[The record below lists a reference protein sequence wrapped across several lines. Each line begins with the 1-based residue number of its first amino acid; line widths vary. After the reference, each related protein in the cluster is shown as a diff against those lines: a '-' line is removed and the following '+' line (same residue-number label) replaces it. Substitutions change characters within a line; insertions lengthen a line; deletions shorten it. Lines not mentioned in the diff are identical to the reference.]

1 MRTTLPGGPGP
12 PPRRRVVTRLAQVV
26 VRVRDGFV
34 PRAADGLRAAR
45 VALHARVRH
54 PERRRGWCRRGCR
67 RGCRGGGCRPRPR
80 RRRRRRRRRLR
91 NPLAACAR
99 GALAGEA
106 PRIVAEIRREARE
119 RRRVRDRHLRGVRVR
134 RDREPLVVGAIGGSP
149 GDSGFKGGG
158 SGRRGG
164 GGGDRRGPR
173 LDPRDGGRRAVGAE
187 AHLEPEVSALGEPR
201 EVAADA
207 AAAARGGAAG
217 GARGGGARGGG
228 ARGGGASA
236 DDVAEDLVDE
246 ARDVVGARPRRG
258 GARPRRRRGPRAR
271 GVVVAGRR
279 CGGVRGVGVRR
290 TLDHQEGVAVLDA
303 RVREALVVRED
314 ATAGDEALAR
324 GGHAGDARER
334 LLQRADLGLG
344 GTRRGERGGG
354 GRDGVVSGDDGRR
367 GGGGGGRWNPPGG
380 GRRWNA
386 RGGGRRRAGGDR
398 RLRKG
403 GDVSVVARAN
413 ARSRAREA
421 RAPARA
427 RAGARGRR
435 CAAAPR
441 GARVPSS
448 RRPPSRAGR
457 EGATEPREARE
468 GCVRSSHPPSRGGG
482 ADGPGRSMPLDGA
495 RRAAVMK
502 KTRTTRVC
510 GTKTTRPERLSRDPS
525 ISPDSNVSGGVALQ
539 FVRFPSGRGRALGVH
554 DRARSPPRAPTPR
567 RGRDPRTPRVDRAEA
582 SLRRCVPSPRLLA
595 GARSSIDPVVVV
607 YGLLRGPAGVL
618 VDAPSPARS
627 RARRA
632 PLPSP

>member
-1 MRTTLPGGPGP
+1 MRTTLPGGPAP
-12 PPRRRVVTRLAQVV
+12 APRRRVVTRLAQVV

-54 PERRRGWCRRGCR
+54 PERRRGWYRRGCR

-228 ARGGGASA
+228 ASA

-334 LLQRADLGLG
+334 LLQRADLGLESVEGEGEMGSSQAMTDGGGGEGG
-344 GTRRGERGGG
+344 GTRAEGGEDARAATDDFGRAETSRSSRARTHVLGHAKRVLQRGLVLAHADVDAPR
-354 GRDGVVSGDDGRR
+354 RR
-367 GGGGGGRWNPPGG
+367 GGRGFRRADVRHRAPGGR
-380 GRRWNA
+380 GRP
-386 RGGGRRRAGGDR
+386 
-398 RLRKG
+398 
-403 GDVSVVARAN
+403 
-413 ARSRAREA
+413 SRAR
-421 RAPARA
+421 RA
-427 RAGARGRR
+427 RAVSDL
-435 CAAAPR
+435 PTL
-441 GARVPSS
+441 
-448 RRPPSRAGR
+448 PPG
-457 EGATEPREARE
+457 
-468 GCVRSSHPPSRGGG
+468 GGG
-482 ADGPGRSMPLDGA
+482 ADGPGRDAP
-495 RRAAVMK
+495 RWRAARCGNEEN
-502 KTRTTRVC
+502 TDDPRVWD
-510 GTKTTRPERLSRDPS
+510 END
-525 ISPDSNVSGGVALQ
+525 
-539 FVRFPSGRGRALGVH
+539 
-554 DRARSPPRAPTPR
+554 PPRALESRPVDFPR
-567 RGRDPRTPRVDRAEA
+567 LERLGGCCAAVCAV
-582 SLRRCVPSPRLLA
+582 SLR
-595 GARSSIDPVVVV
+595 
-607 YGLLRGPAGVL
+607 
-618 VDAPSPARS
+618 
-627 RARRA
+627 
-632 PLPSP
+632 

>member
-1 MRTTLPGGPGP
+1 MRTTLPGGPAP
-12 PPRRRVVTRLAQVV
+12 APRRRVVTRLAQVV

-149 GDSGFKGGG
+149 GGSGFKGGG

-207 AAAARGGAAG
+207 AAAARGVPLGVPAAAAPAAAAPRPMTSRRTSSTRRATWSGPDPDEG
-217 GARGGGARGGG
+217 GPAP
-228 ARGGGASA
+228 
-236 DDVAEDLVDE
+236 AEE
-246 ARDVVGARPRRG
+246 
-258 GARPRRRRGPRAR
+258 GPRAR

-367 GGGGGGRWNPPGG
+367 GGGGGGGG

-448 RRPPSRAGR
+448 RRPPSRAGGR
-457 EGATEPREARE
+457 GR
-468 GCVRSSHPPSRGGG
+468 PSRARRARAVSDLPTLPPGGGG
-482 ADGPGRSMPLDGA
+482 ADGPGRDAP
-495 RRAAVMK
+495 RWRAARLLVMK
-502 KTRTTRVC
+502 ENTDDPRVWD
-510 GTKTTRPERLSRDPS
+510 END
-525 ISPDSNVSGGVALQ
+525 
-539 FVRFPSGRGRALGVH
+539 
-554 DRARSPPRAPTPR
+554 PPRALESRPVDFPR
-567 RGRDPRTPRVDRAEA
+567 LERLGGCCAAVLCGFPPVGGGRSGSTTARVRPRARPHLDADATLALRASTEQKPRFAGA
-582 SLRRCVPSPRLLA
+582 SLPRA
-595 GARSSIDPVVVV
+595 S
-607 YGLLRGPAGVL
+607 
-618 VDAPSPARS
+618 S
-627 RARRA
+627 RARARRSI
-632 PLPSP
+632 PSLLRTASSGGLLGC